1 MSLRGYS
8 YKLVQAIRAADPKL
22 VGVRLGLTCIESNIP
37 VSEIAEAFNV
47 SRMTVYSWF
56 TGVSKPHAK
65 KAELIQKFLS
75 T

>member
-8 YKLVQAIRAADPKL
+8 YKLVQAIQAADPEL
-22 VGVRLGLTCIESNIP
+22 LGVKLGLACIESNIP
-37 VSEIAEAFNV
+37 VTDVAKAFKV

-56 TGVSKPHAK
+56 TGVSKPHAR

>member
-56 TGVSKPHAK
+56 TGASKPHAK
-65 KAELIQKFLS
+65 KATLIEKFLS
-75 T
+75 S

>member
-22 VGVRLGLTCIESNIP
+22 VGVRLGLSCIESNIP
-37 VSEIAEAFNV
+37 VSEIAAAFKV

-56 TGVSKPHAK
+56 TGAAKPHPN
-65 KAELIQKFLS
+65 KAALIEKFLS
-75 T
+75 S